1 MFTGII
7 EEVGTIEAVTGS
19 AELRRF
25 TIRAA
30 ETASDLAIGNSVAV
44 EGVCLTV
51 VSLSDGSFTV
61 EAVPETLARTTLG
74 LRDRGDRVNLER
86 PLSSSGRFDGH
97 IVQGHV
103 DGVGEV
109 MAVVAEGENRRLR
122 IRPPSDLLRYVVE
135 KGSVTIDGVSL
146 TVAALT
152 LESFEVALIPH
163 TLAVTTLGDR
173 VAGDGINIEVDILA
187 KYVER
192 LLEPIR

>member
-7 EEVGTIEAVTGS
+7 EEVGTIEVVT
-19 AELRRF
+19 ADRDLRRF
-25 TIRAA
+25 TIRAPVTAA
-30 ETASDLAIGNSVAV
+30 ELAIGSSVAV

-51 VSLSDGSFTV
+51 VALDDDTFTT

-74 LRDRGDRVNLER
+74 LRDRGDRVNLEL
-86 PLSSSGRFDGH
+86 PLAASGRFDGH

-103 DGVGEV
+103 DGVGEI

-122 IRPPSDLLRYVVE
+122 IRPPSELLRYLVE
-135 KGSVTIDGVSL
+135 KGSVTVDGVSL
-146 TVAALT
+146 TVAKLT
-152 LESFEVALIPH
+152 PEAFEVALIPH
-163 TLAVTTLGDR
+163 TLAVTTLGER
-173 VAGDGINIEVDILA
+173 VAGDGVNLEVDILA